1 MADVSE
7 PTPTVTAC
15 PACGAPDLRVFHRQ
29 DGVPSHSVLMLD
41 SQEEALGFP
50 KGSLRI
56 AFCAA
61 CGFVT
66 NTVFDVS
73 LNAYSTSYEESQAF
87 SPRFNVFAEELAQR
101 WIDTYDIRGKD
112 VLEIGCG
119 KGSFLE
125 LICKLGDNRGIGVD
139 PSARYDRLEDASRIT
154 LVQDLYTEK
163 HRDLPADVVICRHTL
178 EHIHPVGDFMRTV
191 RAAIGDR
198 PETIVLF
205 ELPDVQRVLD
215 DLGFWDVY
223 YEHCSYFSAGSLAR
237 LFRRAGFEVLDVR
250 REYDDQYLTID
261 ARPSTTPAPG
271 EPLPI
276 EDDIAR
282 LTASVDRFASELPP
296 RLDAWRTQLRDVR
309 AGGGRS
315 VVWGGG
321 SKGVTYVNTLQVGD
335 AVTAMVD
342 INPFM
347 QGKFIA
353 GAGLEI
359 VGPERLTEIRP
370 DYVFLMNPIYVD
382 EVQADLDRLNIDAK
396 LVPV

>member
-1 MADVSE
+1 MSQ
-7 PTPTVTAC
+7 PTPTVDAC
-15 PACGAPDLRVFHRQ
+15 PACGAGDLRVFHSQ

-50 KGSLRI
+50 RGDLRI
-56 AFCAA
+56 AFCSA

-66 NTVFDVS
+66 NTVFDVTK
-73 LNAYSTSYEESQAF
+73 NAYSTSYEESQAF
-87 SPRFNVFAEELAQR
+87 SPRFNAFATELAQR
-101 WIDTYDIRGKD
+101 WIDTYDIHGKT

-125 LICKLGDNRGIGVD
+125 LITKLGDNKGIGVD
-139 PSARYDRLEDASRIT
+139 PSARYDRLDDPEGRIT

-163 HRDLPADVVICRHTL
+163 YSDLPADVVICRHTL
-178 EHIHPVGDFMRTV
+178 EHIHPVAEFMTQV
-191 RAAIGDR
+191 RRAIGDR

-237 LFRRAGFEVLDVR
+237 LFRRTGFEVLDVR

-261 ARPSTTPAPG
+261 ARPSTVPAPG

-282 LTASVDRFASELPP
+282 LTVSVDRFATDLPP
-296 RLDAWRTQLRDVR
+296 RLDAWRRQLRDIH
-309 AGGGRS
+309 AAGGRS

-347 QGKFIA
+347 QGKFLA
-353 GAGLEI
+353 GAGIEI
-359 VGPERLTEIRP
+359 VAPERLVDIRP
-370 DYVFLMNPIYVD
+370 EVVFLMNPIYLD
-382 EVQADLDRLNIDAK
+382 EVQADLDRLGVDAK

>member
-1 MADVSE
+1 MAD

-15 PACGAPDLRVFHRQ
+15 PACGAGDLRVFHSQ

-41 SQEEALGFP
+41 SQDEALGFP

-56 AFCAA
+56 AFCSA

-101 WIDTYDIRGKD
+101 WIDTYDIRGKN

-125 LICKLGDNRGIGVD
+125 LMCKLGDNTGIGVD
-139 PSARYDRLEDASRIT
+139 PSARYDRLENPDRIT

-163 HRDLPADVVICRHTL
+163 HSDLPADVVICRHTL

-237 LFRRAGFEVLDVR
+237 LFRSTGFEVLDVR
-250 REYDDQYLTID
+250 REFDDQYLTID
-261 ARPSTTPAPG
+261 ARPSTVPAPG
-271 EPLPI
+271 APLPI
-276 EDDIAR
+276 EDDLDR
-282 LTASVDRFASELPP
+282 LTTAVERFATELPP
-296 RLDAWRTQLRDVR
+296 RLDNWRTQLRDIR
-309 AGGGRS
+309 AAGGTS

-359 VGPERLTEIRP
+359 VAPERLAELRP

-382 EVQADLDRLNIDAK
+382 EVQRDLDRLQVDAK

>member
-1 MADVSE
+1 VTVASE
-7 PTPTVTAC
+7 PTATVTAC
-15 PACGAPDLRVFHRQ
+15 PACGAADLRTFHAQ

-56 AFCAA
+56 AFCPA

-101 WIDTYDIRGKD
+101 WIDTYGIRGKT

-139 PSARYDRLEDASRIT
+139 PSARYDRLEDSSRIT
-154 LVQDLYTEK
+154 LVQDLYSEE

-237 LFRRAGFEVLDVR
+237 LFRRTGFEVLDVR

-276 EDDIAR
+276 EDDLGR
-282 LTASVDRFASELPP
+282 LAASVERFATELPP
-296 RLDAWRTQLRDVR
+296 RLEAWRTQLRDIR
-309 AGGGRS
+309 AGGGTS

-359 VGPERLTEIRP
+359 VAPERLTTLRP
-370 DYVFLMNPIYVD
+370 DYVFLMNPIYLD
-382 EVQADLDRLNIDAK
+382 EVQRDLDRLQVDAK